1 MLVVSLM
8 DAELVTDV
16 DALVRTLVVTVEL
29 PDVVPVFEL
38 VLVCVDDGDVIS
50 HPTCREAAC

>member
-29 PDVVPVFEL
+29 PDVVPVFEP

-50 HPTCREAAC
+50 HP